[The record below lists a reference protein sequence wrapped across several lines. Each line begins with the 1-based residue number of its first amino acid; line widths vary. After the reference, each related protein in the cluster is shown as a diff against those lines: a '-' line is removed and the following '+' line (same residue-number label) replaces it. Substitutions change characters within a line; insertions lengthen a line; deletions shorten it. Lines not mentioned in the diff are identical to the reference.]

1 MTQIE
6 KHGFER
12 LSLRLRLFLAAASVC
27 WLAPL
32 ATAACLQPNPE
43 GMGTHQQ
50 LGLPPCTFVWLFR
63 TRCPSCGMTTSW
75 AHAVRGQWL
84 SAGRSNAGGAVLA
97 AIAMLAGPW
106 LLVSAVRGRW
116 LFVEPNDRV
125 LAGLAVVVAAIT
137 LADWAF
143 RLWRG

>member
-1 MTQIE
+1 
-6 KHGFER
+6 
-12 LSLRLRLFLAAASVC
+12 
-27 WLAPL
+27 
-32 ATAACLQPNPE
+32 
-43 GMGTHQQ
+43 
-50 LGLPPCTFVWLFR
+50 
-63 TRCPSCGMTTSW
+63 MTTSW

-84 SAGRSNAGGAVLA
+84 SAGRSNVGGAVLA